1 MTSPAI
7 ASVLPR
13 QAFPLD
19 AVARL
24 FGPEF
29 SAIETAVRTATG
41 ASGLLLIL
49 VYSFLIAFVLPLPS
63 EVVLIPG
70 YAGVGFPLPDPVQFS
85 LIIATSGLGK
95 AAGSVLAFHLGQEA
109 KRAGP
114 VVRLLRR
121 SRFEVIE
128 WSEKSA
134 VKLARKYGYAGLAL
148 ALCVPGFPDTI
159 SIYAFAVLERDY
171 YRFAVATFLGSVG
184 RLLVT
189 MGLASGTIAAFG
201 L

>member
-1 MTSPAI
+1 MISPAT
-7 ASVLPR
+7 APVLPL

-19 AVARL
+19 AVAQL
-24 FGPEF
+24 FGPDF
-29 SAIETAVRTATG
+29 STIETAVRTATG
-41 ASGLLLIL
+41 ASGLLLVL

-70 YAGVGFPLPDPVQFS
+70 YAGMGFPLPDPVQFS
-85 LIIATSGLGK
+85 LIITTSALGK

-109 KRAGP
+109 KQAGP
-114 VVRLLRR
+114 VLRLLRR
-121 SRFEVIE
+121 SRFEVVE
-128 WSEKSA
+128 WSEKS
-134 VKLARKYGYAGLAL
+134 VVELVRKYGYAGLAL

-171 YRFAVATFLGSVG
+171 YRFAVATFLGSIG